1 MIQVN
6 LFDSDSYKNKVGIY
20 AIAHSQTKSI
30 YVGQS
35 NDIARRLSNHKR
47 DLEQKIHINT
57 SLQELYNLYGW
68 ENFNLLLLESLTES
82 KTDLEVQRWLEER
95 EIFWIAKC
103 RNSAGSV
110 VLNKTQGEIVKT
122 KRAVE
127 QFNYEREL
135 EEKKKIEKTQQYD
148 KAIKNRHQEITKRL
162 KDIEKILERRFVDKN
177 RSDLSLEIYELEQ
190 QLVFLRKKHSGIRF
204 LFNGNI
210 DKDIENNLEQEI
222 AKKRKKYFD
231 NYNNLH
237 IEELN
242 LANEEKMLRKE
253 KRTLH
258 SSKQLALY
266 ESRRSHPFC
275 ITPRRTKKKNFY

>member
-20 AIAHSQTKSI
+20 AITHSQTKSI

-57 SLQELYNLYGW
+57 SLQELHNLYGW

-162 KDIEKILERRFVDKN
+162 KEIEKILQRRWDKN
-177 RSDLSLEIYELEQ
+177 RCDLSTEISDLNN
-190 QLVFLRKKHSGIRF
+190 QLYVLRKKHSGIRF

-242 LANEEKMLRKE
+242 LADEEKMLRQE

-266 ESRRSHPFC
+266 ESRRSNPFC